1 MEPEDFHRWPVHPVD
16 NGDNQNEVGSAARVQ
31 IGYEDDQA
39 VSPERTMV
47 PRDVLQGH
55 RRVITVQSEGIRNAI
70 ALLDRQF
77 GCS

>member
-1 MEPEDFHRWPVHPVD
+1 M
-16 NGDNQNEVGSAARVQ
+16 Q
-31 IGYEDDQA
+31 IGYEDDPVA
-39 VSPERTMV
+39 RSSERTMV

-55 RRVITVQSEGIRNAI
+55 RRVITVQREGIRDAI